1 MLFEQNGHKHQIPP
15 KEAWGRVY
23 NSVTLAHYKSGATG
37 VEMQYANVTIYYS
50 PTYSYAEYE
59 QSKGRTHRNGQTK
72 KCIYYRFYSV
82 GTIEKISGSV
92 SHRKKDFSE
101 KLWIKILLTITM
113 MFDTMN
119 MSLKERTQ
127 L

>member
-1 MLFEQNGHKHQIPP
+1 MSWATTYQRKCLPRSTKIR
-15 KEAWGRVY
+15 WYLGRTVISMDTTKGSVERVH

-82 GTIEKISGSV
+82 GTIEKKYMECIAQ
-92 SHRKKDFSE
+92 KKDFSE
-101 KLWIKILLTITM
+101 SLWIK
-113 MFDTMN
+113 N
-119 MSLKERTQ
+119 Y
-127 L
+127 